1 MFEAF
6 INAFSKGK
14 ASETEVTRDE
24 KEKIGTKRKKM
35 AYDVRRYPLIPHTM
49 HHERLCPLC
58 KIPFME
64 IPINE

>member
-1 MFEAF
+1 
-6 INAFSKGK
+6 
-14 ASETEVTRDE
+14 
-24 KEKIGTKRKKM
+24 M